1 MKGYLEIIVKFMKMF
16 LSNVYIEQT
25 GSLIINLDFV
35 QVLSQEKK
43 TKFAKKLAQVI
54 KQIMSEMNQSKNI

>member
-54 KQIMSEMNQSKNI
+54 K

>member
-54 KQIMSEMNQSKNI
+54 KYKYQSN